1 MADSIGTITVAIEA
15 QTDEL
20 KAGLASA
27 ERAVRDSSKKMEQQ
41 TENLAQRAEKSWT
54 EFASKMGVIQQVGAI
69 AQQVWNGLDGVLTAV
84 TDKTANASQKMT
96 GAMDAIEQA
105 SIPVVSQF
113 LAIGRGLSDWISGE
127 RQLRQEI
134 DRRNAALEQS
144 AKKQQEQL
152 RIRQENRKE
161 LSSFTTEFLKQVEN
175 IEELN
180 LQENDSARINLK
192 QQREKQELEQQ
203 YHDLVKKAGKK
214 ATAEFLANERHK
226 FDVAMSYLN
235 QIHHRERDGHQKLL
249 DEKAEADRLANEQK
263 VRDAE
268 AVTRKTQSLE
278 TQLAIMVA
286 KKAGDEDKARI
297 LAIEDRYKAMRVGA
311 TKAQAEI
318 IDEMK
323 QMELDAL
330 SSASPTSSQS
340 GSASGGTLTAST
352 AIGGFTI
359 ATGRSETKKQTGLHE
374 KIANSNEAVADA
386 LKNAGKSGLIEV
398 AS

>member
-41 TENLAQRAEKSWT
+41 TENLAQRAEKSST

-105 SIPVVSQF
+105 GIPVVSQF

-161 LSSFTTEFLKQVEN
+161 LSSFTTEFLKQVM
-175 IEELN
+175 
-180 LQENDSARINLK
+180 
-192 QQREKQELEQQ
+192 
-203 YHDLVKKAGKK
+203 KK
-214 ATAEFLANERHK
+214 
-226 FDVAMSYLN
+226 
-235 QIHHRERDGHQKLL
+235 
-249 DEKAEADRLANEQK
+249 
-263 VRDAE
+263 
-268 AVTRKTQSLE
+268 
-278 TQLAIMVA
+278 
-286 KKAGDEDKARI
+286 
-297 LAIEDRYKAMRVGA
+297 
-311 TKAQAEI
+311 
-318 IDEMK
+318 
-323 QMELDAL
+323 
-330 SSASPTSSQS
+330 
-340 GSASGGTLTAST
+340 
-352 AIGGFTI
+352 
-359 ATGRSETKKQTGLHE
+359 
-374 KIANSNEAVADA
+374 
-386 LKNAGKSGLIEV
+386 
-398 AS
+398 